1 MTPSRPTDDRLADTS
16 GRGRAARL
24 VLSLGP
30 ATVLAGLAWAL
41 LQPYRITFLCPQGES
56 FWWLAVEP
64 PLLVILVGVVFHVAV
79 ARGVVRDLL
88 EADRSAPSR
97 R

>member
-1 MTPSRPTDDRLADTS
+1 VTLY
-16 GRGRAARL
+16 RATRHELGARQAAVARL

-30 ATVLAGLAWAL
+30 ATIVAGVVWAL
-41 LQPYRITFLCPQGES
+41 LQPYRVTLLNPHGES

-64 PLLVILVGVVFHVAV
+64 PLLVVVVGFLFHFAV
-79 ARGVVRDLL
+79 ARGLVRDLL
-88 EADRSAPSR
+88 EADRSVPSR

>member
-1 MTPSRPTDDRLADTS
+1 MHDRLTDTPRP
-16 GRGRAARL
+16 RGAVGL

-30 ATVLAGLAWAL
+30 ATVVGGVVWAL
-41 LQPYRITFLCPQGES
+41 IQPYRVTLLNPHGES

-64 PLLVILVGVVFHVAV
+64 PLLVVVVGIVFHFAV
-79 ARGVVRDLL
+79 ARALVTDLL
-88 EADRSAPSR
+88 EADRSSPSR

>member
-1 MTPSRPTDDRLADTS
+1 MHDRLADTPRP
-16 GRGRAARL
+16 RGAVRL

-30 ATVLAGLAWAL
+30 ATVVGGVVWAL
-41 LQPYRITFLCPQGES
+41 IQPYRVTLLNPHGES

-64 PLLVILVGVVFHVAV
+64 PLLVVVVGIVFHFAV
-79 ARGVVRDLL
+79 ARGLVTDLL
-88 EADRSAPSR
+88 EAGRSSPSR